1 VLVTTLTKKMAED
14 LTDYLIEMGIRVRYL
29 HSEVDT
35 IQRIEIIRDL
45 RLGEFDVLVG
55 INLLRE
61 GLDLPEVSLVAILDA
76 DKEGFLRS
84 ETSLIQTIGRAAR
97 NVDGK
102 VLMYA
107 DAVTDSMKTAIS
119 ETQRRRMIQEAYNTE
134 HGIDPQTIR
143 RRVTDILLAIEED
156 PAKRATSPRTEG
168 RRRRR
173 APRPEMPQEELER
186 LLLELEEEMH
196 QAAKDLRF
204 EYAAR
209 LRDEVVDLRK
219 ELKGLRAAGV
229 GA

>member
-1 VLVTTLTKKMAED
+1 
-14 LTDYLIEMGIRVRYL
+14 
-29 HSEVDT
+29 
-35 IQRIEIIRDL
+35 
-45 RLGEFDVLVG
+45 
-55 INLLRE
+55 
-61 GLDLPEVSLVAILDA
+61 VAILDA

-84 ETSLIQTIGRAAR
+84 DTSLIQTIGRAAR

-143 RRVTDILLAIEED
+143 RRVSDILLAIEED
-156 PAKRATSPRTEG
+156 PAKRATSPRKE
-168 RRRRR
+168 RRRRTP
-173 APRPEMPQEELER
+173 ARPEMPQEELER

-219 ELKGLRAAGV
+219 ELKALRAAGV